1 MSPYFVDENVYL
13 VTFFGKNGATPIDE
27 NVLKRTNE
35 FYFSH
40 DNLIEIQ
47 KSLVNYHHSL
57 EITKNWG
64 LGKSSSSDGMRL
76 PVTSK
81 TIYTDYNMHY
91 NNRGGSIYRH
101 ISDQY
106 SPYYVQMLEGRDSSH
121 VLDGLLYHD
130 TNLEIF
136 DHSTDTA
143 GYTEQIFA
151 LTYLLGFNFR
161 PRIRNVEQQ
170 QLYAFETFETENMK
184 LKKINEKIV
193 IENYPEILR
202 LVESIQ
208 CKKVKASLIL
218 QKINSYNRDNGIA
231 KGLKEIGRILKTK
244 YILEYFSN
252 KELQKEVQRILNK
265 GESIN
270 SVGRL
275 IFFGKHGRLN
285 ESTIEKQLEKVS
297 CLNILISILVVWNSR
312 YLEKVYGVAKTEK
325 WFDLKRF
332 KEVSP
337 LGTDHIN
344 FLGKYIFENK
354 KILTDDGLRPL
365 KIEADN

>member
-1 MSPYFVDENVYL
+1 M
-13 VTFFGKNGATPIDE
+13 
-27 NVLKRTNE
+27 
-35 FYFSH
+35 
-40 DNLIEIQ
+40 
-47 KSLVNYHHSL
+47 
-57 EITKNWG
+57 
-64 LGKSSSSDGMRL
+64 
-76 PVTSK
+76 
-81 TIYTDYNMHY
+81 
-91 NNRGGSIYRH
+91 
-101 ISDQY
+101 
-106 SPYYVQMLEGRDSSH
+106 
-121 VLDGLLYHD
+121 YHD

-143 GYTEQIFA
+143 GYTEQMFA
-151 LTYLLGFNFR
+151 LTYLLGFNFK

-170 QLYAFETFETENMK
+170 QLYTFKTFEKENMK
-184 LKKINEKIV
+184 LKKINEKI
-193 IENYPEILR
+193 ITENYSEILR
-202 LVESIQ
+202 VVESIQ

-312 YLEKVYGVAKTEK
+312 YLEKVYGVVKSEK
-325 WFDLKRF
+325 WFDLERF

>member
-1 MSPYFVDENVYL
+1 MD
-13 VTFFGKNGATPIDE
+13 
-27 NVLKRTNE
+27 
-35 FYFSH
+35 
-40 DNLIEIQ
+40 
-47 KSLVNYHHSL
+47 
-57 EITKNWG
+57 
-64 LGKSSSSDGMRL
+64 
-76 PVTSK
+76 
-81 TIYTDYNMHY
+81 
-91 NNRGGSIYRH
+91 
-101 ISDQY
+101 
-106 SPYYVQMLEGRDSSH
+106 
-121 VLDGLLYHD
+121 HD

-143 GYTEQIFA
+143 GYTEQMFA
-151 LTYLLGFNFR
+151 LTYLLGFNFK

-170 QLYAFETFETENMK
+170 QLYTFKTFEKENMK
-184 LKKINEKIV
+184 LKKINEKI
-193 IENYPEILR
+193 ITENYSEILR

-312 YLEKVYGVAKTEK
+312 YLEKVYGVVKSEK
-325 WFDLKRF
+325 WFDLERF

-365 KIEADN
+365 KIETDN

>member
-1 MSPYFVDENVYL
+1 MTEIIYEVNSWTNILENFRDLSKKSKEREKVLIATLLANGHNVGFSKMSISSS
-13 VTFFGKNGATPIDE
+13 IDE

-35 FYFSH
+35 FYFSY

-57 EITKNWG
+57 EIAKNWG

-76 PVTSK
+76 PITSK
-81 TIYTDYNMHY
+81 TIYADYNMHY

-143 GYTEQIFA
+143 GYTEQMFA
-151 LTYLLGFNFR
+151 LTYLLGFNFK

-170 QLYAFETFETENMK
+170 QLYTFKTFEKENMK
-184 LKKINEKIV
+184 LKKINEKI
-193 IENYPEILR
+193 ITENYSEILR

-252 KELQKEVQRILNK
+252 KELQK
-265 GESIN
+265 GPPPA
-270 SVGRL
+270 
-275 IFFGKHGRLN
+275 F
-285 ESTIEKQLEKVS
+285 
-297 CLNILISILVVWNSR
+297 
-312 YLEKVYGVAKTEK
+312 
-325 WFDLKRF
+325 LKF
-332 KEVSP
+332 YP
-337 LGTDHIN
+337 L
-344 FLGKYIFENK
+344 
-354 KILTDDGLRPL
+354 
-365 KIEADN
+365 